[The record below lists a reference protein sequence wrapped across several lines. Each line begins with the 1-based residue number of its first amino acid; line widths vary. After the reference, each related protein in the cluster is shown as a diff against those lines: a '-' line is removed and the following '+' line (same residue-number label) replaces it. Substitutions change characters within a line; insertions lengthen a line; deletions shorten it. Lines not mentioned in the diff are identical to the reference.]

1 MKITTWNVNSL
12 NVRLPHVLRWLDEAA
27 PDVLALQE
35 TKLEDVRFPAQ
46 AFADAGLDADRA
58 VREMNSNSHFQSMI
72 RGSCAHL
79 MEFLDEVGLL
89 TRPAMHYYRKA
100 NML

>member
-1 MKITTWNVNSL
+1 
-12 NVRLPHVLRWLDEAA
+12 
-27 PDVLALQE
+27 
-35 TKLEDVRFPAQ
+35 
-46 AFADAGLDADRA
+46 RA
-58 VREMNSNSHFQSMI
+58 VAEMNSNSHFQSMI
-72 RGSCAHL
+72 RSSCAHL